1 MSLELILLA
10 YTLKTCRHMLVFWQ
24 QVNPTFQCAACCAT
38 HACRLYV
45 TYPVQAACFP
55 VQAFTTN
62 VLKKTAHALGTRTL
76 LPCLPCKLACWS
88 YACHCLQTGRAQ
100 DGSDEDDNTEPTHQS
115 PWELFDE
122 GLDAQ
127 QAVQEGPALDSPV
140 ADRLKHAVQA
150 LSASEHFELFV
161 DLLDPDAAYPAS
173 DTGGTLLSSAVL
185 GNPMLSA
192 MTPNLLLLAYKPTK
206 WSLPAFLFGRFISLC
221 YLRHLTLEVLLSS
234 PCLDKLLALGL
245 DCYMAMMR
253 LSAHSRTGIACL
265 TCSVGQHKSVTI
277 SFKGTLARWN
287 CYAGALMYYNTMVA
301 LPMSLS
307 LVKDR
312 LEQGYYRQV
321 QGVMGDV
328 ATIQGNA
335 QAFNGEDSQVAE
347 MAAGRP
353 PVMLCPCTRSL
364 RKFSMTALAWSM
376 TEQANGLFAS
386 KFQMCCQSKAG
397 WNLNLCNACQRI
409 PNLSVQVCI
418 AAKF

>member
-1 MSLELILLA
+1 M
-10 YTLKTCRHMLVFWQ
+10 
-24 QVNPTFQCAACCAT
+24 
-38 HACRLYV
+38 

-62 VLKKTAHALGTRTL
+62 VLKKNAHALGTRTL
-76 LPCLPCKLACWS
+76 LPFLPCKLACWS

-185 GNPMLSA
+185 GNAMLSA
-192 MTPNLLLLAYKPTK
+192 MPQHLLFLSHKPTK
-206 WSLPAFLFGRFISLC
+206 WSLPAFLFGCSLSSC
-221 YLRHLTLEVLLSS
+221 DLRHLTSELLLSS
-234 PCLDKLLALGL
+234 PCKDKFLALSL
-245 DCYMAMMR
+245 NCCMAMMR
-253 LSAHSRTGIACL
+253 LSPHSRTGSACL
-265 TCSVGQHKSVTI
+265 TCSVGRHKGVTT
-277 SFKGTLARWN
+277 SFKGILATWN

-321 QGVMGDV
+321 QGVMRDV
-328 ATIQGNA
+328 ANIQGNA

-347 MAAGRP
+347 MAAGCP
-353 PVMLCPCTRSL
+353 PVMLPPCCRSS
-364 RKFSMTALAWSM
+364 RKVNMTASYLKHDM
-376 TEQANGLFAS
+376 GMQIDCLL
-386 KFQMCCQSKAG
+386 Q
-397 WNLNLCNACQRI
+397 
-409 PNLSVQVCI
+409 
-418 AAKF
+418 